1 MNLRYMLDTNICI
14 YIMKNRPAYLA
25 PIFDEHSRELCISS
39 VTVMELQYG
48 VENSQQRTTNADK
61 LDSFLARLKILNYD
75 TDAAYHTA
83 LIRHKLKQQGTPIGP
98 YDQMIA
104 GHARC
109 HGLTV
114 VTNNTKEFERVPGLI
129 TENWLQQPPQS
140 SINEPTPAYR

>member
-14 YIMKNRPAYLA
+14 YIMKNKPPHLA
-25 PIFDEHSRELCISS
+25 PIFDEHSRELCVSS

-61 LDSFLARLKILNYD
+61 LDSFLARLAILNYGS
-75 TDAAYHTA
+75 DAAYHTA

-109 HGLTV
+109 QGLTV
-114 VTNNTKEFERVPGLI
+114 VTNNVSEFERVPGLI
-129 TENWLQQPPQS
+129 TENWLRQPPQS
-140 SINEPTPAYR
+140 SVNEPTPAYR

>member
-14 YIMKNRPAYLA
+14 YIMKNRPTYLA
-25 PIFDEHSRELCISS
+25 PIFDEHSRELCVSS

-104 GHARC
+104 GHARS
-109 HGLTV
+109 HGFTV
-114 VTNNTKEFERVPGLI
+114 VTNNTGEFERVPGLI

-140 SINEPTPAYR
+140 SINEATPAYR